1 MERAT
6 PGSRSRQWL
15 EEYRSQTVFDLVIAK
30 HMKLLCSSY
39 RVGSVVVILIEMRT
53 TLCLMTMILRWM
65 DRPKEKVK
73 VIIETGWESMNELE

>member
-39 RVGSVVVILIEMRT
+39 RVGSVVVILLDQDLDENDSMSHDNDIK
-53 TLCLMTMILRWM
+53 M
-65 DRPKEKVK
+65 D
-73 VIIETGWESMNELE
+73 G